1 LQRDRQQ
8 KAEQIKRLVAAI
20 GTVKE
25 PLASITESLA
35 ELESAVRC
43 LDQRLAAIRE
53 SLESL
58 SCQAINRE
66 DVAAAMAQFT
76 PIWEVLHPPE
86 RVRVVQLLIERV
98 EYNTHQDA
106 IQIAFRPSGM
116 KGLVQDQAAV

>member
-1 LQRDRQQ
+1 MQRERQQ

-20 GTVKE
+20 GVAKE

-35 ELESAVRC
+35 GLESAVQC

-76 PIWEVLHPPE
+76 PIWDVLHPSE
-86 RVRVVQLLIERV
+86 RVRLVQLLVERV
-98 EYNTHQDA
+98 EYDAHQDA
-106 IQIAFRPSGM
+106 IRIAFRLSGM
-116 KGLVQDQAAV
+116 KGLV